1 MGSIKNTVVKEVL
14 KIAPYFK
21 KSWRV
26 DLKKKWPRNFKNCST
41 PLLVK
46 IIYMYIYIHTH
57 TKLNDNKIPI
67 FI

>member
-26 DLKKKWPRNFKNCST
+26 DLKKKMAKKTAKRSMLHLST
-41 PLLVK
+41 VG
-46 IIYMYIYIHTH
+46 I
-57 TKLNDNKIPI
+57 
-67 FI
+67 